1 MRRQQ
6 AQAKSFNFRGFAPPR
21 RSRAID
27 LPILSDRLAIHR
39 AASKSLEGVLM
50 QPRIKRALLWGGA
63 ILLGS
68 LVIAGAVFLCGR
80 VLAPSPREWVV
91 GIWEGEG
98 EVQSQFSMKGPGKDI
113 PPTWLP
119 PLQSSIRGLAPALGL
134 RAGCVVTA
142 LGDAEA
148 A

>member
-1 MRRQQ
+1 
-6 AQAKSFNFRGFAPPR
+6 
-21 RSRAID
+21 
-27 LPILSDRLAIHR
+27 
-39 AASKSLEGVLM
+39 M

-113 PPTWLP
+113 PATWLP
-119 PLQSSIRGLAPALGL
+119 PLQSSIR
-134 RAGCVVTA
+134 
-142 LGDAEA
+142 AEFRRDGTMTWSQHDSGNGFQFSFTMPDPKQPELECH
-148 A
+148 